1 MTNSDNAFPQR
12 VIGDLTVSALGL
24 GCMGMSHAYGPADHD
39 ESIATLN
46 AALDAGV
53 TLLDTAD
60 IYGVGA
66 NERLLSEV
74 LATRRDEV
82 VLATKFGFL
91 PGADGLPGRVDGRPE
106 RVAECV
112 DASLTRLGI
121 GTIDLYYLHR
131 VDPAVPVEDT
141 VGAMAEQVAAG
152 KVRQIGLS
160 EASAEQIR
168 RAAATHPIAALQ
180 SEYSIFTRGVED
192 EILPAARE
200 VGAALVPF
208 SPLGRGML
216 TGSAAS
222 TTDLA
227 PDDFRRRLPRW
238 EAANLE
244 SNMAVVQ
251 RIREIADGAGAS
263 PAQVALAWVL
273 AQGDD
278 VVPIPGTR
286 RRTNLA
292 DNLGAVD
299 LALTAEQLAQLSAL
313 SAAGDRYD
321 AARAAQAA
329 SR

>member
-1 MTNSDNAFPQR
+1 MTTSDLPQR
-12 VIGDLTVSALGL
+12 NIGDLTVSALGL

-53 TLLDTAD
+53 SLLDTAD

-74 LATRRDEV
+74 LAKRRDDV

-91 PGADGLPGRVDGRPE
+91 PGEEGLPGPVDARPE

-112 DASLTRLGI
+112 DASLARLGVDA
-121 GTIDLYYLHR
+121 IDLYYLHR
-131 VDPAVPVEDT
+131 VDPKVPVEDT
-141 VGAMAEQVAAG
+141 VGAMAEQVTAG
-152 KVRQIGLS
+152 KVRALGLS
-160 EASAEQIR
+160 EASTDALR
-168 RAAATHPIAALQ
+168 RAVAVHPIAALQ
-180 SEYSIFTRGVED
+180 SEYSIFTRDVEND
-192 EILPAARE
+192 ILPAARE
-200 VGAALVPF
+200 LGITLVPF
-208 SPLGRGML
+208 SPLGRGMV

-222 TTDLA
+222 TTELA
-227 PDDFRRRLPRW
+227 DDDFRRRLPRW
-238 EAANLE
+238 QGANLE
-244 SNMAVVQ
+244 ANLAVAQ
-251 RIREIADGAGAS
+251 RIREIAEGAGAS

-286 RRTNLA
+286 RRRNLA

-299 LALTAEQLAQLSAL
+299 VQLTGEQLAELSAL
-313 SAAGDRYD
+313 SASGDRYD
-321 AARAAQAA
+321 AARAAQAG
-329 SR
+329 R